1 MDQFPAGIQP
11 APSPAV
17 LGVAEISGI
26 ISDALDDERFQDI
39 WIRGE
44 ITSYKHHHSGHRYFS
59 LSEQVA
65 GRNYAIKCIM
75 WQSRAQALDFEPRDG
90 LAVIALGSVQVYEAR
105 GDLGFYVQ
113 EMLPAGEGEKHLLVE
128 KWKRELAAEGL
139 FAEERKRPL
148 PPFPSTV
155 GVVTARTG
163 AVLQDIL
170 NVIGRRFPVE
180 IVLSSTAVQGDL
192 AHLEIARAICIL
204 DGRVDV
210 IIVARGGGSFDDL
223 FPFNHPDVVRAV
235 GCCRTPV
242 VSAVGHEVDHV
253 LCDLAADRRAP
264 TPSAAAELV
273 VPDKAELTRE
283 IAGSLDRMRC
293 SLEKK
298 VQAAAL
304 LIEDLRLRLQPRRIL
319 KRINENRE
327 EIAEREEDLNLAII
341 ARIERGRSEVARLKA
356 LLEGRSPLT
365 ILSRGYCIAERDGK
379 VIRSALNLSTGDR
392 IRLRMA
398 GGGAKAR
405 IEDVYHD
412 KKV

>member
-11 APSPAV
+11 VPGPAV

-59 LSEQVA
+59 LSEQVS
-65 GRNYAIKCIM
+65 GRNFAIKCIM
-75 WQSRAQALDFEPRDG
+75 WQSRAQCLDFEPRDG
-90 LAVIALGSVQVYEAR
+90 LAVIAFGYVQFYEAQ
-105 GDLGFYVQ
+105 GQVQFYVN

-128 KWKRELAAEGL
+128 KWKKELAAEGL

-148 PPFPSTV
+148 PPFPSRV

-170 NVIGRRFPVE
+170 NVIGRRFPVG

-192 AHLEIARAICIL
+192 AHLEIARAIRVL

-235 GCCRTPV
+235 AACGTPV

-273 VPDKAELTRE
+273 VPDKAELARE
-283 IAGSLDRMRC
+283 ISGGLDRMRG

-304 LIEDLRLRLQPRRIL
+304 LIEDLRFRLQPRRIL

-327 EIAEREEDLNLAII
+327 GTTELGEDLNLAIR
-341 ARIERGRSEVARLKA
+341 ARIERGRSELARLTA

-379 VIRSALNLSTGDR
+379 VVRSAANLSAGDR

-398 GGGAKAR
+398 DGGAKAR
-405 IEDVYHD
+405 IDEVYHD